1 MGMTMLTQLW
11 TIGMKVANLEQEL
24 EFHRRLGNEIV
35 LDETIE
41 AEGRQFRLPLIKMG
55 DRFLHL
61 MEETVY
67 EKGLNAPLPVGPAH
81 LVYVSSDFDQDVAKA
96 IAAGGSQLIEPVQIR
111 AGFGERKLTFI
122 RAPGGWNFEIFKMIE
137 NLVPDVPKYK
147 SRLKGLWTCGTK
159 VPDIDR
165 ELKFHRDFGN
175 KIVLDETIE
184 SGGERFR
191 LPLVRM
197 ADKYIHVL
205 DKAVYEDNLGETIP
219 YGICHLVYVSSNF
232 EEDVETC
239 KKAGARPVGEI
250 AHITAQFGERLVAF
264 FRAPGGWNFEILKML
279 RNLVPEVV

>member
-11 TIGMKVANLEQEL
+11 TIGMKVANIEQEL

-35 LDETIE
+35 LDETLE

-67 EKGLNAPLPVGPAH
+67 EKRLPEPLPVGPAH
-81 LVYVSSDFDQDVAKA
+81 LVYVSDDFEQDVARA
-96 IAAGGSQLIEPVQIR
+96 IAAGGRQLIEPVQIK

-239 KKAGARPVGEI
+239 KKAGACPVGEI

>member
-1 MGMTMLTQLW
+1 MTMLTQLW
-11 TIGMKVANLEQEL
+11 TIGMKVANMEQEL

-35 LDETIE
+35 LDETLE

-67 EKGLNAPLPVGPAH
+67 EKRLPEPLPVGPAH
-81 LVYVSSDFDQDVAKA
+81 LVYVSDDFEQDVARA
-96 IAAGGSQLIEPVQIR
+96 IAAGGRQLIEPVQIK

>member
-1 MGMTMLTQLW
+1 MLTRLW
-11 TIGMKVANLEQEL
+11 TIGMKVASLDQEI
-24 EFHRRLGNEIV
+24 EFHRQLGNEVV
-35 LDETIE
+35 LDEWIE
-41 AEGRQFRLPLIKMG
+41 AEGRKFRLPLVKMG

-61 MEETVY
+61 MEEAVY
-67 EKGLNAPLPVGPAH
+67 EKGLETPLPVGPAH
-81 LVYVSSDFDQDVAKA
+81 LVYVSDRFEQDVARA
-96 IAAGGSQLIEPVQIR
+96 IAAGGRQLIEPVQIR

-122 RAPGGWNFEIFKMIE
+122 RAPGGWNFEIFQMIQD
-137 NLVPDVPKYK
+137 LVPDVPRYR

-175 KIVLDETIE
+175 QIVLDETIE
-184 SGGERFR
+184 SGGQKFR

-219 YGICHLVYVSSNF
+219 YGICHLVYVSTRF
-232 EEDVETC
+232 EEDVEIC

-264 FRAPGGWNFEILKML
+264 FRAPGGWNFEILKMI